1 MRIKVTLIAAGLAVL
16 GISVAGVIRELGTGR
31 DETRGARVPEV
42 AAEIATDGKLP
53 GFARVEA
60 RRPVPPLRFVDG
72 DGKPRALADFRGR
85 VILLN
90 LWATWCPPC
99 RKEMPNLDRL
109 QEQLGGPDFE
119 VVALSIDRGGL
130 FAVQSFFDEMD
141 LRHLKIYVD
150 ASAEAMAALGAV
162 GLPTTLLVDRSGRE
176 RWRVVG
182 PVEWDKPEVIERLRR
197 YLKNDDAKS

>member
-1 MRIKVTLIAAGLAVL
+1 MNRTGLIAAGLAVL
-16 GISVAGVIRELGTGR
+16 GLSVAGVVRELSTAR
-31 DETRGARVPEV
+31 DETRGDPTPEV
-42 AAEIATDGKLP
+42 AADGKLP
-53 GFARVEA
+53 GFAPVEA
-60 RRPVPPLRFVDG
+60 RRPVPPLRFVDA

-99 RKEMPNLDRL
+99 RKEMPSLARL
-109 QEQLGGPDFE
+109 QEKLGGPDFE

-162 GLPTTLLVDRSGRE
+162 GLPTTLLVDRKGRE
-176 RWRVVG
+176 LWRVVG
-182 PVEWDKPEVIERLRR
+182 PVEWDKPEVVERIRR
-197 YLKNDDAKS
+197 YLKDGARES

>member
-1 MRIKVTLIAAGLAVL
+1 MKNRVALIAAGLAVL

-42 AAEIATDGKLP
+42 AAKIATDGKLP

-60 RRPVPPLRFVDG
+60 QHPVPPLRFVDG